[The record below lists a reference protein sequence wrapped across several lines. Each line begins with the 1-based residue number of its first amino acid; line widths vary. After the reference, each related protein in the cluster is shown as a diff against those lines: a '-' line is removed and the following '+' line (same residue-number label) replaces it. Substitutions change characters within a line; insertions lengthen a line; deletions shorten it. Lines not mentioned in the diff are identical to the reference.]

1 MAYNP
6 FDDIIDSDP
15 AYMQTGGTTV
25 IPQRRADYTQETFK
39 PIATAISK
47 GYQLL
52 TPEQETKDEIEKNKQ
67 LRQLATAQALKGT
80 QFEEYA
86 GQADLPSAVIQSPG
100 IMERLQQAGYKP
112 QGFIEGMSR
121 IGEFFYGDQRQ
132 AFDKLSQG
140 QQLTDQDRTA
150 IALSPLDS
158 LDFLF
163 PPLAIKKLGSMGL
176 KTVDDVLKSTAD
188 IEEVKQIK
196 NYFGGQGFTPS
207 GVVRAPDDGGAGG
220 KLSQKEVASLGGKAT
235 QEKIRIAKEPSIQK
249 IKNFF
254 NENKDK
260 YIGIGVEKFI
270 DDAKKSISFSEQ
282 DPVFS
287 KTTSGIRK
295 DIESFAPEVLKQ
307 VQSYYTPQFIVREAD
322 LSLSSS
328 PLDQFVKKYSDSFFE
343 IVGRRPTQTE
353 LQNHII
359 NTGPEEA
366 KDYFAKSGYSKAM
379 AASNPRYKDLIKP
392 RPKTKL
398 IDRVTEIGK
407 TNPEFESNFN
417 IALANL
423 KQSDAKTN
431 TIKNQYNI
439 LMKPYTDNNLE
450 KPFSYESFG
459 KYVRGQE
466 DIPTR
471 QKRLDLEDYESPLA
485 SKKKQNRNYKRVAKQ
500 ITNKLTAFNIT
511 GALPRFLKHQYRSM
525 ISPNLR
531 GRMLSGDEYMKKY
544 IDPYVVY
551 KKNNKGKDVV
561 DKKATEEKFR
571 LEYPNFAKWENMEK
585 RIINYDAKLNE
596 FVDRLAIDG
605 QYTELELDRIK
616 SALEPQRS
624 HEYNIDQLLKK
635 NRMINVSENPD
646 LVRVQPKV
654 INMVYQPVYD
664 SALRKIFNIIE
675 KADSL
680 EQLKTMKPKAIYI
693 PKKSQ
698 INANINVDVKD
709 FNNQYDYLDAIYRQ
723 IDGAMK
729 ARGMVGHYDFN
740 PKNKEI
746 LKGFKF
752 DRDDQLGELISV
764 GSKKKFTADDYLER
778 MEDILNMI
786 GYKKMVKNN
795 FIQFKKGGAVKMAK
809 GGLDSVLENMNQQ
822 NFTPDPAIDG
832 DSAFQKAV
840 KSENLYAFNPSKI
853 LKFFGD
859 KVPGV
864 FTPSKRNKN
873 MELVSDAPSAPGT
886 TLPVEQPIQD
896 YDFAFKSFTL
906 DKINSK
912 NAPKAAKP
920 QDWINFLQGGDI
932 APKAEIL
939 DSGLFQYM
947 EDFERYYPNQK
958 LTREQITEFYEQSP
972 ISNLQVKVKAGR
984 DDASP
989 YDVMSQETM
998 GRARHKNAGN
1008 VRIDEGGENYREIVI
1023 EAGAL
1028 PGEEKPFISSGHFE
1042 EPNVLVFSRVADY
1055 KNADGQN
1062 VSVIQEMQTDLLTK
1076 VRKEQE
1082 RLAAAIGEAK
1092 VKLAANQ
1099 RVIEQGDAFDN
1110 YRMDSANK
1118 NIQQLSQQIPK
1129 LEQLAETK
1137 LIKPYPLTV
1146 AKELI
1151 PTYEKQ
1157 LLDLQQE
1164 INALAQAG
1172 VDRTDPEFLMKISQI
1187 EQQQQGTLNEL
1198 LNLNRSKNFET
1209 LTQDVKVP
1217 TASNSEELQQIAQNQ
1232 SSYHN
1237 TRPIETFPPIPF
1249 NNQAD
1254 YVDLI
1259 LKATIKDAENR
1270 GVNKIAIMPAD
1281 VGANPRWSKNNED
1294 ARKKFQNLYDKVGV
1308 QQLKNIAKKYGGS
1321 VEIEK
1326 ISDPTK
1332 STMGLKVSKPSL
1344 NRDSFDF
1351 LKDVDVDRRAVENDP
1366 EGARNFLDEEIIRIA
1381 SDLGDKSVIYR
1392 KETAPGQT
1400 MDYYVDLYTVNTDRE
1415 TVKKYNLVPLDPD
1428 DVDTNAQ
1435 ILIEDYN
1442 PSLVDMFVLTMDEG
1456 KQKAPMYMFK
1466 KKEGGIIPEDRLVSI
1481 TDIYGDY

>member
-6 FDDIIDSDP
+6 FDDVIDQDP
-15 AYMQTGGTTV
+15 AYMQTGGRTV
-25 IPQRRADYTQETFK
+25 IPQKRADYTQETFK

-52 TPEQETKDEIEKNKQ
+52 TPEQETKDEIERNKQ
-67 LRQLATAQALKGT
+67 LRSLATAQALKGT

-150 IALSPLDS
+150 IAMSPLDS

-163 PPLAIKKLGSMGL
+163 PPLAIKKLGSMGF
-176 KTVDDVLKSTAD
+176 KKVDDVLKSTAD
-188 IEEVKQIK
+188 MEEVKQVK
-196 NYFGGQGFTPS
+196 DYFGGQGFTPAN
-207 GVVRAPDDGGAGG
+207 VVREADMGGSSMPKGLQIGHDINSARRLESKNKLLKVINDAKQSGKKYKQKLDIYKEAGISKFVGKTLGDEFAEIRQDTDFLINKPDKPNKDVVLDFLKQDPNKKYTIKEIAESTGLGYQQVNKVKEMNRTQIGNRFVSPKDEGRQRRNDMREYLNNIPEGSYVPSDFLAEEFKTTANEVGVFLQNDPQYRNKVKMANTFDFGFDRGFETVPQFLMKYMDDTMNDGRFHYRDEILDVDFNGNKISNKQLSAFFQNYKDYKKYFAPTEFQQKGKGRDIPRVLNENKQELGYTAVGSGPRRAEYNFLYDYLRSADPNLYPDFKGSKAEFYQMLVDDL
-220 KLSQKEVASLGGKAT
+220 KSKNWKELYREDINT
-235 QEKIRIAKEPSIQK
+235 IRELDILREQGTQK
-249 IKNFF
+249 IKNLF
-254 NENKDK
+254 ET
-260 YIGIGVEKFI
+260 Y
-270 DDAKKSISFSEQ
+270 SEQ
-282 DPVFS
+282 YPQQFKNLDKGDFVLHLAHNFPLQMMRDDF
-287 KTTSGIRK
+287 G
-295 DIESFAPEVLKQ
+295 FAGSLKG
-307 VQSYYTPQFIVREAD
+307 STR
-322 LSLSSS
+322 LSLARTNIEHHREIE
-328 PLDQFVKKYSDSFFE
+328 DEIAKIVKE
-343 IVGRRPTQTE
+343 V
-353 LQNHII
+353 
-359 NTGPEEA
+359 
-366 KDYFAKSGYSKAM
+366 
-379 AASNPRYKDLIKP
+379 
-392 RPKTKL
+392 
-398 IDRVTEIGK
+398 
-407 TNPEFESNFN
+407 
-417 IALANL
+417 
-423 KQSDAKTN
+423 
-431 TIKNQYNI
+431 NQ
-439 LMKPYTDNNLE
+439 
-450 KPFSYESFG
+450 
-459 KYVRGQE
+459 KYVDKGVGPQTKQK
-466 DIPTR
+466 IPPEIN
-471 QKRLDLEDYESPLA
+471 KKLA
-485 SKKKQNRNYKRVAKQ
+485 E
-500 ITNKLTAFNIT
+500 L
-511 GALPRFLKHQYRSM
+511 
-525 ISPNLR
+525 
-531 GRMLSGDEYMKKY
+531 
-544 IDPYVVY
+544 
-551 KKNNKGKDVV
+551 
-561 DKKATEEKFR
+561 DKKANKLGTVVYFKFGNQQ
-571 LEYPNFAKWENMEK
+571 YKVG
-585 RIINYDAKLNE
+585 NE
-596 FVDRLAIDG
+596 TPPSVD
-605 QYTELELDRIK
+605 
-616 SALEPQRS
+616 
-624 HEYNIDQLLKK
+624 
-635 NRMINVSENPD
+635 D
-646 LVRVQPKV
+646 LV
-654 INMVYQPVYD
+654 N
-664 SALRKIFNIIE
+664 ATE
-675 KADSL
+675 KYFQYVA
-680 EQLKTMKPKAIYI
+680 EQSP
-693 PKKSQ
+693 
-698 INANINVDVKD
+698 
-709 FNNQYDYLDAIYRQ
+709 
-723 IDGAMK
+723 
-729 ARGMVGHYDFN
+729 
-740 PKNKEI
+740 
-746 LKGFKF
+746 
-752 DRDDQLGELISV
+752 
-764 GSKKKFTADDYLER
+764 
-778 MEDILNMI
+778 
-786 GYKKMVKNN
+786 GYKPRKTDKN
-795 FIQFKKGGAVKMAK
+795 FGDVEIPVGAQKEGGDVDTLTKAKGGAVKMAR
-809 GGLDSVLENMNQQ
+809 GGIGDILQNINQQ
-822 NFTPDPAIDG
+822 EFTPDPAIDG
-832 DSAFQKAV
+832 DSAFQQAV
-840 KSENLYAFNPSKI
+840 KSENLYAFNPAKI
-853 LKFFGD
+853 IKFFGD

-873 MELVSDAPSAPGT
+873 MELMSDAPSAPGT

-906 DKINSK
+906 DKVNSK

-920 QDWINFLQGGDI
+920 QDWINFLQGGDV

-958 LTREQITEFYEQSP
+958 ITREQITDFYEQSP
-972 ISNLQVKVKAGR
+972 IANLQVKVKTDR
-984 DDASP
+984 DGMTP
-989 YDVMSQETM
+989 YGPQDQQVM
-998 GRARHKNAGN
+998 GIAKHKNAGN
-1008 VRIDEGGENYREIVI
+1008 TRIDEGGENYREIVI

-1028 PGEEKPFISSGHFE
+1028 PGEEKPFVSSGHYQ

-1082 RLAAAIGEAK
+1082 RLAATIGEAK

-1099 RVIEQGDAFDN
+1099 RVIETGDQ
-1110 YRMDSANK
+1110 YRMENATQ

-1157 LLDLQQE
+1157 MLDLQQE

-1172 VDRTDPEFLMKISQI
+1172 VDRTDPEFLMKINQI

-1198 LNLNRSKNFET
+1198 LNLNRSSNFES
-1209 LTQDVKVP
+1209 LTEGIKVP
-1217 TASNSEELQQIAQNQ
+1217 TTNSTEELQQIAQNQ
-1232 SSYHN
+1232 SSYHG
-1237 TRPIETFPPIPF
+1237 TRNIETFPPIPF

-1270 GVNKIAIMPAD
+1270 GINKIAIMPAD
-1281 VGANPRWSKNNED
+1281 VGANPRWNKTSDD

-1308 QQLKNIAKKYGGS
+1308 QQLKNIAKKYGGN

-1326 ISDPTK
+1326 ISDPNK

-1351 LKDVDVDRRAVENDP
+1351 LKDIDIDRRAVALGP
-1366 EGARNFLDEEIIRIA
+1366 EGARNFLDEEILRIA

-1400 MDYYVDLYTVNTDRE
+1400 MDYYVKVLTYPDEKGSRFR
-1415 TVKKYNLVPLDPD
+1415 LDPLKD
-1428 DVDTNAQ
+1428 GDVDTDAQ

>member
-15 AYMQTGGTTV
+15 AYMQTGGRTV

-196 NYFGGQGFTPS
+196 NYFGGQGFTPA
-207 GVVRAPDDGGAGG
+207 GVVRAPETGGSGASAKKTRAEINKIRGDKQKEQVDNIVLDYIQKNPGG
-220 KLSQKEVASLGGKAT
+220 TPQDMMKATGLSESQKQKSILRLKKSNPEILEKNLVMGK
-235 QEKIRIAKEPSIQK
+235 QGIYKKDI
-249 IKNFF
+249 IKVL
-254 NENKDK
+254 ED
-260 YIGIGVEKFI
+260 IGF
-270 DDAKKSISFSEQ
+270 DKSISYKELSDLVPTANQSQIATFFNQPLSQIPGDEAAKYTYKDLYPNVYGFGTKDFGDGKGVVRIKDGIINALKKVPEGEMIQ
-282 DPVFS
+282 IDDFS
-287 KTTSGIRK
+287 KKLG
-295 DIESFAPEVLKQ
+295 V
-307 VQSYYTPQFIVREAD
+307 SYNAVREAAGTD
-322 LSLSSS
+322 SKLLDKIEFRRILDPDNMDETDNIEKARAAYTKVLEEKLGQGPGGRETLLFFDGFLRSSS
-328 PLDQFVKKYSDSFFE
+328 PESFGFTRKDFVKKSADGRNIFDKDAWYEWRMNRFVDDFGPNWRSKFDEEFQYINDIEGARDKANDEIKQFLADKKKKHPNILKDLNYMDYQLQIAHNFPLAKTSKRDEFVDAGMMKGSSRLGFAATNLKHHQRLESILYSTLGQIDF
-343 IVGRRPTQTE
+343 
-353 LQNHII
+353 LKQNNKIPEGQI
-359 NTGPEEA
+359 PQSANKLLAYVDEEA
-366 KDYFAKSGYSKAM
+366 KKLGTVIYFKIDDKVYKAG
-379 AASNPRYKDLIKP
+379 R
-392 RPKTKL
+392 
-398 IDRVTEIGK
+398 E
-407 TNPEFESNFN
+407 
-417 IALANL
+417 
-423 KQSDAKTN
+423 
-431 TIKNQYNI
+431 
-439 LMKPYTDNNLE
+439 
-450 KPFSYESFG
+450 
-459 KYVRGQE
+459 
-466 DIPTR
+466 
-471 QKRLDLEDYESPLA
+471 ESP
-485 SKKKQNRNYKRVAKQ
+485 SPE
-500 ITNKLTAFNIT
+500 
-511 GALPRFLKHQYRSM
+511 ALVQSF
-525 ISPNLR
+525 
-531 GRMLSGDEYMKKY
+531 
-544 IDPYVVY
+544 
-551 KKNNKGKDVV
+551 KNHINVIIGQNKGKGSYNPKKFK
-561 DKKATEEKFR
+561 DKKFGER
-571 LEYPNFAKWENMEK
+571 
-585 RIINYDAKLNE
+585 
-596 FVDRLAIDG
+596 
-605 QYTELELDRIK
+605 
-616 SALEPQRS
+616 
-624 HEYNIDQLLKK
+624 
-635 NRMINVSENPD
+635 
-646 LVRVQPKV
+646 KV
-654 INMVYQPVYD
+654 IV
-664 SALRKIFNIIE
+664 
-675 KADSL
+675 
-680 EQLKTMKPKAIYI
+680 TG
-693 PKKSQ
+693 KSTGK
-698 INANINVDVKD
+698 VDVPEKQE
-709 FNNQYDYLDAIYRQ
+709 NVLY
-723 IDGAMK
+723 
-729 ARGMVGHYDFN
+729 
-740 PKNKEI
+740 
-746 LKGFKF
+746 
-752 DRDDQLGELISV
+752 
-764 GSKKKFTADDYLER
+764 
-778 MEDILNMI
+778 
-786 GYKKMVKNN
+786 
-795 FIQFKKGGAVKMAK
+795 KKGGAVKMAR
-809 GGLDSVLENMNQQ
+809 GGIGNILQNMNQQ
-822 NFTPDPAIDG
+822 EFTPDPAIEG
-832 DSAFQKAV
+832 DSAFQQAV

-853 LKFFGD
+853 LKFFGN

-873 MELVSDAPSAPGT
+873 MELMSDAPSAPGT

-906 DKINSK
+906 DKVNSK

-998 GRARHKNAGN
+998 GRARHKNAGSA
-1008 VRIDEGGENYREIVI
+1008 RIDEGGENYREIVI

-1110 YRMDSANK
+1110 YRMDSANQ

-1232 SSYHN
+1232 SSYHT

-1270 GVNKIAIMPAD
+1270 GINKIAIMPAD

-1308 QQLKNIAKKYGGS
+1308 QQLKNIAKKYGGN

-1326 ISDPTK
+1326 ISDPTR
-1332 STMGLKVSKPSL
+1332 STMGLRISKPSL

-1351 LKDVDVDRRAVENDP
+1351 LKDVDVDRSAALNDP
-1366 EGARNFLDEEIIRIA
+1366 EGSRNFLDEEIVRIA

-1400 MDYYVDLYTVNTDRE
+1400 MDYYVKVLTYPDEKGSSFR
-1415 TVKKYNLVPLDPD
+1415 LDPLKEG
-1428 DVDTNAQ
+1428 DVDTDAQ

-1442 PSLVDMFVLTMDEG
+1442 PSLVDMFVLTMEEG

>member
-15 AYMQTGGTTV
+15 AYMQTGGRTV

-196 NYFGGQGFTPS
+196 NYFGGQGFTPA
-207 GVVRAPDDGGAGG
+207 GVMREPEVGPKPISFRKFSPYDFKKLNKTIKDIKSG
-220 KLSQKEVASLGGKAT
+220 KLKPNQGPNKYGLDKNRTNELLRQSPDTNFDYSKLEFPIEELQNLIPRQANFIEAGKYLENLKGKKTFKELFEEGFTRDSIDQARKRNPELTDKIEFSKFSTPGERLRNLTTIMNKNKKELGLTKTAKMMGDDREEAVLFDGLFRSL
-235 QEKIRIAKEPSIQK
+235 EP
-249 IKNFF
+249 
-254 NENKDK
+254 ENLGLSPDVDK
-260 YIGIGVEKFI
+260 KVFGEKFI
-270 DDAKKSISFSEQ
+270 DFMKGIDWKKQFAEDLDTIKVLDKQRIQGDKTIKEMFNNYKKRFPKQFKDLNVNDFKLQIAHNFPLRAVKGQFQGVGGLKGSSRLSFARTNILSHQEIENSFKEIINAANEQGGKLTSIQQEALDLLDKRAKKLGTVAYGKISPEGLEGDEFIKVGMEEQ
-282 DPVFS
+282 PGL
-287 KTTSGIRK
+287 TSL
-295 DIESFAPEVLKQ
+295 IESLENYFKQ
-307 VQSYYTPQFIVREAD
+307 ISKQKNYKPKKV
-322 LSLSSS
+322 S
-328 PLDQFVKKYSDSFFE
+328 PKGGVSNLASGFV
-343 IVGRRPTQTE
+343 
-353 LQNHII
+353 N
-359 NTGPEEA
+359 
-366 KDYFAKSGYSKAM
+366 
-379 AASNPRYKDLIKP
+379 
-392 RPKTKL
+392 
-398 IDRVTEIGK
+398 
-407 TNPEFESNFN
+407 
-417 IALANL
+417 
-423 KQSDAKTN
+423 
-431 TIKNQYNI
+431 
-439 LMKPYTDNNLE
+439 
-450 KPFSYESFG
+450 
-459 KYVRGQE
+459 E
-466 DIPTR
+466 DIP
-471 QKRLDLEDYESPLA
+471 
-485 SKKKQNRNYKRVAKQ
+485 VQ
-500 ITNKLTAFNIT
+500 IIDE
-511 GALPRFLKHQYRSM
+511 LKM
-525 ISPNLR
+525 
-531 GRMLSGDEYMKKY
+531 
-544 IDPYVVY
+544 
-551 KKNNKGKDVV
+551 
-561 DKKATEEKFR
+561 A
-571 LEYPNFAKWENMEK
+571 
-585 RIINYDAKLNE
+585 
-596 FVDRLAIDG
+596 
-605 QYTELELDRIK
+605 
-616 SALEPQRS
+616 
-624 HEYNIDQLLKK
+624 
-635 NRMINVSENPD
+635 
-646 LVRVQPKV
+646 
-654 INMVYQPVYD
+654 
-664 SALRKIFNIIE
+664 
-675 KADSL
+675 
-680 EQLKTMKPKAIYI
+680 
-693 PKKSQ
+693 
-698 INANINVDVKD
+698 
-709 FNNQYDYLDAIYRQ
+709 
-723 IDGAMK
+723 
-729 ARGMVGHYDFN
+729 
-740 PKNKEI
+740 
-746 LKGFKF
+746 
-752 DRDDQLGELISV
+752 
-764 GSKKKFTADDYLER
+764 
-778 MEDILNMI
+778 
-786 GYKKMVKNN
+786 
-795 FIQFKKGGAVKMAK
+795 KGGPVKMAK
-809 GGLDSVLENMNQQ
+809 GGLGSVLENMNQQ

-832 DSAFQKAV
+832 DSAFQQAV

-873 MELVSDAPSAPGT
+873 MELMSDAPSAPGT

-906 DKINSK
+906 DKVNSK

-998 GRARHKNAGN
+998 GRARHKNAGSA
-1008 VRIDEGGENYREIVI
+1008 RIDEGGENYREIVI

-1110 YRMDSANK
+1110 YRMNSANQ

-1232 SSYHN
+1232 SSYHT

-1281 VGANPRWSKNNED
+1281 VGANPRWNKNNED

-1332 STMGLKVSKPSL
+1332 STMGIRVSKPSL